1 MYTRSQ
7 EPSEI
12 AGEEGEDLEEEAFR
26 WQDAWE
32 LLQRI
37 LETEKISPYREGL
50 VRLRALIEERREIV
64 EELTRV
70 VTRKFQFKRRPPGI
84 VSKR

>member
-1 MYTRSQ
+1 MK
-7 EPSEI
+7 
-12 AGEEGEDLEEEAFR
+12 
-26 WQDAWE
+26 QDAWE
-32 LLQRI
+32 LVQRL
-37 LETEKISPYREGL
+37 LETESEKIFPDREWL

-70 VTRKFQFKRRPPGI
+70 VTRKFQFKRFPPGI